1 MKCYQSLIHNFI
13 GLTIGKIFIKTNIFV
28 CSMLIQESSVTDA
41 GNKVI
46 KQHTAKKK
54 GEKLKFLRCL
64 MLIATIVNKM
74 AIMRVHV
81 LKKRRISKRENSSK

>member
-1 MKCYQSLIHNFI
+1 
-13 GLTIGKIFIKTNIFV
+13 
-28 CSMLIQESSVTDA
+28 MLIQESSVTDA